1 MWKLLSAS
9 WAKRG
14 ITVDPLQCTMDFKRN
29 FPLDLASEAQ
39 TVQALIGAGIPKEV
53 AYSQLSFVD
62 DVNYIMDLIYDEQN
76 SITPLSEDDSSKSQ
90 DRLYK
95 YQISMIQEYADKI
108 KNKEI
113 SEERAM
119 TLLKHTIS
127 LPEKEIREMLDL
139 GENPETEEQMKSIL
153 KK

>member
-1 MWKLLSAS
+1 
-9 WAKRG
+9 
-14 ITVDPLQCTMDFKRN
+14 
-29 FPLDLASEAQ
+29 
-39 TVQALIGAGIPKEV
+39 
-53 AYSQLSFVD
+53 
-62 DVNYIMDLIYDEQN
+62 
-76 SITPLSEDDSSKSQ
+76 
-90 DRLYK
+90 
-95 YQISMIQEYADKI
+95 MIQEYADKI

-127 LPEKEIREMLDL
+127 LPEKEIRELLDL